1 MLPFNGNK
9 AAGPVSFDIAHQDKV
24 FRITLKR
31 TARARRFTLRI
42 RSATRDVVLTM
53 PSRGS
58 LAEARSFAERH
69 AAWIGTRLALLPK
82 HRRFEPG
89 EYVPLRGCLHEIAHC
104 PGRRG
109 TVWIEAAG
117 LTQADGTV
125 NPALCVSGE
134 APFVPRRIRD
144 FLIREARRDLG
155 EAIARHAARLG
166 VVPRKLSL
174 RDTTSRWGS
183 CSSTG
188 ALSFSWRLIMAPPF
202 VLDYLAAHE
211 VTHMRHMNH
220 SPTFWRVL
228 IGLCPETERAE
239 TWLKVSG
246 ADLLRF
252 GQADGLDGMT

>member
-9 AAGPVSFDIAHQDKV
+9 ASGPLFFDIALQDKT

-42 RSATRDVVLTM
+42 RAATHDIILTM

-69 AAWIGTRLALLPK
+69 AAWIGTRLELLPK
-82 HRRFEPG
+82 LRRFEPG
-89 EYVPLRGCLHEIAHC
+89 ECVPLRGCLHEIAHC

-109 TVWIEAAG
+109 TVWIEAGIAKVE
-117 LTQADGTV
+117 GTA

-134 APFVPRRIRD
+134 ASFVARRVRD
-144 FLIREARRDLG
+144 FLIREARRDLA
-155 EAIARHAARLG
+155 EAIARHATRLG
-166 VVPRKLSL
+166 VAPRKLSL

-188 ALSFSWRLIMAPPF
+188 ALSFSWRLIMAPPH

-220 SPTFWRVL
+220 SPAFWRTL
-228 IGLCPETERAE
+228 IGLYPETERAE
-239 TWLKVSG
+239 AWLKASG
-246 ADLLRF
+246 AELLRF
-252 GQADGLDGMT
+252 GQADDFG

>member
-1 MLPFNGNK
+1 M
-9 AAGPVSFDIAHQDKV
+9 SFDIAHQDKI
-24 FRITLKR
+24 FHITLKR

-42 RSATRDVVLTM
+42 RAATRDVVLTM

-69 AAWIGTRLALLPK
+69 AEWIGARLELLPK
-82 HRRFEPG
+82 LRRFDPG
-89 EYVPLRGCLHEIAHC
+89 EQVPLRGRLHEIAHC

-109 TVWIEAAG
+109 TVWIETG
-117 LTQADGTV
+117 LERGEITV
-125 NPALCVSGE
+125 DLALCVGGE
-134 APFVPRRIRD
+134 APFVPRRVRD

-155 EAIARHAARLG
+155 EAITRHATRLG
-166 VVPRKLSL
+166 VAPRKLSL

-220 SPTFWRVL
+220 SPAFWRTL
-228 IGLCPETERAE
+228 IGLYPEADRAE
-239 TWLKVSG
+239 AWLKASG
-246 ADLLRF
+246 AELLRF
-252 GQADGLDGMT
+252 GQADGAQREVRSARG